1 MARKNKGW
9 ADRLYGLM
17 IAAALAAPA
26 GLIAN
31 SGTAEAA
38 SCWWHNGSLMR
49 LEASGNQRWMYYER
63 PRQVLRNAG
72 VRRGTLLF
80 NGRKNG
86 NWYSGTARRFS
97 KFCPGTPL
105 EYFVEGPVSQ
115 NQLRVTVHGVRNVYR
130 RCRDT
135 GRKAQD
141 TLVFTYAHQC

>member
-1 MARKNKGW
+1 
-9 ADRLYGLM
+9 
-17 IAAALAAPA
+17 
-26 GLIAN
+26 
-31 SGTAEAA
+31 
-38 SCWWHNGSLMR
+38 MR
-49 LEASGNQRWMYYER
+49 LEASGNQRWMYYEN

-72 VRRGTLLF
+72 VRCGTLLF

-105 EYFVEGPVSQ
+105 EYFVEDPVSQ

-135 GRKAQD
+135 SRRARD
-141 TLVFTYAHQC
+141 TLVFNYAYQC